1 MVRRLNCFWFCLTS
15 RTRFGLL
22 GSVLSSGDLVMVFF
36 VWFFVV
42 DDFVCFFEDFV
53 AVLLA
58 DFDGFWRCLHDLER
72 SRVALLSERDD
83 LVRAARA
90 LGITW
95 PVLTTA
101 LGVSRQALLRPRP

>member
-1 MVRRLNCFWFCLTS
+1 MARRSNRSRSRSTS
-15 RTRFGLL
+15 RTRSGPS
-22 GSVLSSGDLVMVFF
+22 GPVPSRGDLATAPPARSS
-36 VWFFVV
+36 VV
-42 DDFVCFFEDFV
+42 DDPARSPEDP
-53 AVLLA
+53 AAALLA
-58 DFDGFWRCLHDLER
+58 DLDGLRRRLHDLER